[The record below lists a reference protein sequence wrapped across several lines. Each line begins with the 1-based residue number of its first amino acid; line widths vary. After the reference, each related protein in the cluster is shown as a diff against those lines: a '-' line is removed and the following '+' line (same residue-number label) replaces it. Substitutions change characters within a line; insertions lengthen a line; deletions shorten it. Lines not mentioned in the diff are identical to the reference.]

1 MRPPRPTT
9 GERWSSV
16 GGKLVPTREAVR
28 LPSNRAG
35 LHLYDFCNTLFE
47 FNFNAL

>member
-16 GGKLVPTREAVR
+16 GGKLVPAGESTR
-28 LPSNRAG
+28 LPSNQS
-35 LHLYDFCNTLFE
+35 YDSPVRSLKY
-47 FNFNAL
+47 LI